1 MTRPRFRGSLFVFT
15 FLTALFVSTVPGTGS
30 AFRNVKEGGPAIP
43 ITLPD
48 VEGKEVAYAPD
59 SGKVT
64 VLSFVDLAQDR
75 SKEQIRDLVDLHREL
90 GSKGVD
96 FLLVTKYTNTAEEAK
111 KAAAEFGVKFPILI
125 DKDQKAYGDYGLFI
139 LPSTGVIGK
148 DGKFAFEHSSHSS
161 DFKDLVGGKIKVLAG
176 LMTEEEYKKKITP
189 VESVQK
195 SKEESEAERLMALGH
210 TLAKRG
216 MGSKATEKFA
226 KAVEIDPAN
235 LDARISYGEALVA
248 EKKYDEAMAQ
258 FSKAKE
264 LSPESREVKLG
275 LGMVHLEKGEIDQA
289 VQEISGAAMLNPKPQ
304 KAYYWLGRAYEKK
317 GDLPN
322 AVKYYRKAVEKLLSD

>member
-15 FLTALFVSTVPGTGS
+15 FLTALFASTVPGTGS
-30 AFRNVKEGGPAIP
+30 AFRNLKEGAPAIA

-48 VEGKEVAYAPD
+48 ADGKEVAYAPG

-75 SKEQIRDLVDLHREL
+75 SKDQIRDLVDLYNEL

-96 FLLVTKYTNTAEEAK
+96 FLLVTKYTNTADEAK
-111 KAAAEFGVKFPILI
+111 KAAAELGVKFPILL

-148 DGKFAFEHSSHSS
+148 DGKFAFEHSSHSR
-161 DFKDLVGGKIKVLAG
+161 DFKDLVGGKVRVLAG
-176 LMTEEEYKKKITP
+176 LMTEEEYQKRITP
-189 VESVQK
+189 VESEHK
-195 SKEESEAERLMALGH
+195 SKEQSEADRLLALGH
-210 TLAKRG
+210 TLRKRG

-226 KAVEIDPAN
+226 KAVELDPNN
-235 LDARISYGEALVA
+235 LDARLSYGEALVA
-248 EKKYDEAMAQ
+248 EKKYDDAMAQ
-258 FSKAKE
+258 LVKAKE
-264 LSPESREVKLG
+264 IAPDSKEVGLG
-275 LGMVHLEKGEIDQA
+275 LGIVHLEKGETDKA
-289 VQEISGAAMLNPKPQ
+289 LEEISGAAMLNPKPQ

-317 GDLPN
+317 GDLQS